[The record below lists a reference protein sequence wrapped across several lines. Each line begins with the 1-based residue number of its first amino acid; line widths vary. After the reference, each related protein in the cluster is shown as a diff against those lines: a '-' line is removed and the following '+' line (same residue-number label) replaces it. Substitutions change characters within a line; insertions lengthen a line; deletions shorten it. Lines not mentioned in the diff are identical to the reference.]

1 MKVLAFNGSP
11 RKGGNTQILLLE
23 AVKGAREQGAEVTV
37 YDLNWMNIRP
47 CQHCGGCADTGRCV
61 IPDDMQTLHRD
72 IRTADRII
80 LASPIFFFGVSGQ
93 TKIMIDR
100 CQPFW
105 AEKYVRKQPVPPGA
119 FGRKGLLLLV
129 GGMKRNPR
137 NKGFECSEVTARA
150 FFRTVNVPEHTTLTY
165 DGVDKKGAILEHPT
179 ALKESHEAGK
189 ALIASNLE
197 SQTGNPK

>member
-23 AVKGAREQGAEVTV
+23 AVKGARERGAEVTV

-47 CQHCGGCADTGRCV
+47 CQNCGGCAETGACV
-61 IPDDMQTLHRD
+61 IPDDMQKIHRD
-72 IRTADRII
+72 IRAADRII

-105 AEKYVRKQPVPPGA
+105 AEKYVRLQPVQPGP

-129 GGMKRNPR
+129 GGMKKTAR

-150 FFRTVNVPEHTTLTY
+150 FFRTINVPEHATLSY

-179 ALKESHEAGK
+179 ALRDAYEAGK
-189 ALIASNLE
+189 ALTAR
-197 SQTGNPK
+197 